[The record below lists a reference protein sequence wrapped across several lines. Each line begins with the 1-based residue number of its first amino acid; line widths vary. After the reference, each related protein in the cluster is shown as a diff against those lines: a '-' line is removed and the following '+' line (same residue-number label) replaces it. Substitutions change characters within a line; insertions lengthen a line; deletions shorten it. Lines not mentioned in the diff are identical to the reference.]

1 MGPAGHTL
9 LAAATVKQSQGDGIV
24 VQESP
29 LLPSLQPRGSADSG
43 LVHVSTP
50 GDPWLF
56 DTGWTEPSSVSFSH
70 QRAK

>member
-1 MGPAGHTL
+1 MGPAGRTL

-50 GDPWLF
+50 GDP
-56 DTGWTEPSSVSFSH
+56 
-70 QRAK
+70 